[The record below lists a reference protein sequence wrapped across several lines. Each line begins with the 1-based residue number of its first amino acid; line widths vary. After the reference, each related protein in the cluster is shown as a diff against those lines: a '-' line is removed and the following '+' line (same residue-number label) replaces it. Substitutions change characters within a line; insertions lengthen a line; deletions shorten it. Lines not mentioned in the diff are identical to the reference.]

1 MISRLW
7 EIFLDPF
14 GKHPSK
20 QIPPVGNSS
29 STATMRLGQ
38 QPADWLEFQG
48 RSIRSASHCSEQML
62 KYQL

>member
-7 EIFLDPF
+7 EIFLDRS

-20 QIPPVGNSS
+20 QIPSGGNGN

-38 QPADWLEFQG
+38 QLIGELELQSK
-48 RSIRSASHCSEQML
+48 SIPSALYCSEKML
-62 KYQL
+62 RYQL